1 MNVRIYMKIVNK
13 KLNTFEG
20 FSMYR
25 DNRISDQDNWD
36 ETILHCKM

>member
-1 MNVRIYMKIVNK
+1 MNVRIYTKIVNK
-13 KLNTFEG
+13 NLNTFEG
-20 FSMYR
+20 FWR